1 MRNRHFMAMFA
12 IATMGFAFLVT
23 SCTADFASA
32 SDSALAT
39 TATDEAQ
46 AATLNDEVINEAD
59 QYVNATANSGYMGVK
74 SVETTSHPTV
84 TVTPKDSVTFPKTII
99 IDFGTSGFT
108 GKRGNILKGKL
119 IVEISDRMWKAN
131 STKKITFD
139 NFSVNDKKISG
150 SKTVTNKG
158 LNASNHPYW
167 TISVND
173 TITRTD
179 GTTVTWS
186 SERTRERIDNGGTP
200 LILADDKYSITGS
213 SNGVNAKGK
222 TYTMVIDES
231 NPLII
236 YSNYPHFV
244 QGAVTITSETRSA
257 VLDYGDGTK
266 DNKATVTINGTTK
279 NITLRN

>member
-1 MRNRHFMAMFA
+1 MKKRQFMAMLA
-12 IATMGFAFLVT
+12 IAIGFAFLGT
-23 SCTADFASA
+23 ACTADFASA
-32 SDSALAT
+32 TDSALAT
-39 TATDEAQ
+39 TASDEAQ

-59 QYVNATANSGYMGVK
+59 QYVNITANAGYAAVK
-74 SVETTSHPTV
+74 SAETVSHPSITV
-84 TVTPKDSVTFPKTII
+84 SVKDSVTFPKTIV

-139 NFSVNDKKISG
+139 NFYVNDKKISG
-150 SKTVTNKG
+150 YKTVTNKG
-158 LNASNHPYW
+158 LNGSNNPYW
-167 TISVND
+167 TISVSD
-173 TITRTD
+173 TISRTD
-179 GTTVTWS
+179 GTQITWN

-200 LILADDKYSITGS
+200 LIFADDKYSITGS

-222 TYTMVIDES
+222 TYSMAIDES

-236 YSNYPHFV
+236 FTNYPHFV
-244 QGAVTITSETRSA
+244 QGAVTITSETRTA
-257 VLDYGDGTK
+257 VLDYGDGKK

-279 NITLRN
+279 NITLKN

>member
-1 MRNRHFMAMFA
+1 MRKRQFLAMLA
-12 IATMGFAFLVT
+12 IATGFVFWGT

-32 SDSALAT
+32 TDSALAT

-59 QYVNATANSGYMGVK
+59 QYVNVTANAGYMAVK
-74 SVETTSHPTV
+74 SVETTSQPTITISV
-84 TVTPKDSVTFPKTII
+84 KDSVTFPKTIV
-99 IDFGTSGFT
+99 IDFGTTGFT

-119 IVEISDRMWKAN
+119 IVEISDRLWKAN
-131 STKKITFD
+131 SSKKITFE
-139 NFSVNDKKISG
+139 NFYVNDKKISG

-167 TISVND
+167 TISVSD

-179 GTTVTWS
+179 GTQITWN

-213 SNGVNAKGK
+213 SNGINAKGK
-222 TYTMVIDES
+222 IYTMTIEES

-236 YSNYPHFV
+236 FNNYPHFV
-244 QGAVTITSETRSA
+244 QGAVTITSETKTA
-257 VLDYGDGTK
+257 VLDYGNGTK

-279 NITLRN
+279 NITLKN

>member
-1 MRNRHFMAMFA
+1 MRKRKFMAMLVV
-12 IATMGFAFLVT
+12 ATGFVFCGT

-32 SDSALAT
+32 TDSALAT
-39 TATDEAQ
+39 TASDEAQ
-46 AATLNDEVINEAD
+46 AAILNNEVINEAD
-59 QYVNATANSGYMGVK
+59 QYVNTAANAGYMGVK
-74 SVETTSHPTV
+74 STETASQPTITISV
-84 TVTPKDSVTFPKTII
+84 KDSVTFPKTIV
-99 IDFGTSGFT
+99 IDFGTTGFI
-108 GKRGNILKGKL
+108 GKRGNVLKGKL

-131 STKKITFD
+131 ASKKITFD

-167 TISVND
+167 TISVSD

-179 GTTVTWS
+179 GTQVIWN

-200 LILADDKYSITGS
+200 LILADDKYSISGS

-222 TYTMVIDES
+222 AYTMTIDES
-231 NPLII
+231 NPLIV

-244 QGAVTITSETRSA
+244 QGAVTITSETKTA
-257 VLDYGDGTK
+257 VLDYGIGTK
-266 DNKATVTINGTTK
+266 DNKATVTINGKTK
-279 NITLRN
+279 NITLKN